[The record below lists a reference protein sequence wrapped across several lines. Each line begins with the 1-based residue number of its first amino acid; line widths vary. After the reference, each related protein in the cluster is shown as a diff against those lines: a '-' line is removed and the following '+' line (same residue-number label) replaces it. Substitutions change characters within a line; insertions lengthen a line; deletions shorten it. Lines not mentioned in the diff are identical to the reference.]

1 MHNTSSS
8 VPPRFIITIIILVYV
23 YAIFLVVVV
32 VVASFVANERDGR

>member
-32 VVASFVANERDGR
+32 ASFVANERDGR

>member
-32 VVASFVANERDGR
+32 VASFVANERDGR